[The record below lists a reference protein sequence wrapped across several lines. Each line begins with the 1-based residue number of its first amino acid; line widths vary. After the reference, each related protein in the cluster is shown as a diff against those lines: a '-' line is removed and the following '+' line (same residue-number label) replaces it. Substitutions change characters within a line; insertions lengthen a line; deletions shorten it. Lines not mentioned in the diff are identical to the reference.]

1 MPSNSSSRKLFH
13 IQTYLFAQLQGCC
26 VGGFWIWE
34 PMRGYL
40 DALVI
45 ISRLRADECDKG
57 GK

>member
-1 MPSNSSSRKLFH
+1 MPSTSSSRKLFH
-13 IQTYLFAQLQGCC
+13 IQKYLFEQLQGCC

-45 ISRLRADECDKG
+45 ISAARARECDG
-57 GK
+57 GD